1 MDPEVQVVLQMVI
14 LQYFQQL
21 HLLLEEVGIKTYLQI
36 QLILE
41 DQVEVI
47 KLQEVLGVQVIH
59 LLLVLLKEIMV
70 ELELVEVDVL
80 LVVVEVEQLQ
90 LEQML
95 HPEVKELLEMVE
107 QELQQV
113 LMDHLLHM
121 PVAVVVA
128 VMQEHQALL
137 VAVEELVVVEM
148 DLVVVQV
155 LEELQEL
162 QIQAVAVVQ
171 LVFNQHIIQEQV
183 ADLV

>member
-1 MDPEVQVVLQMVI
+1 M
-14 LQYFQQL
+14 
-21 HLLLEEVGIKTYLQI
+21 
-36 QLILE
+36 
-41 DQVEVI
+41 
-47 KLQEVLGVQVIH
+47 
-59 LLLVLLKEIMV
+59 
-70 ELELVEVDVL
+70 
-80 LVVVEVEQLQ
+80 EVEQQQ

-121 PVAVVVA
+121 PVAVAVA
-128 VMQEHQALL
+128 VMHEHQALL

-148 DLVVVQV
+148 DLVVVQI

-162 QIQAVAVVQ
+162 QIEVEAVVQ